1 MLSLFEL
8 LAVLLTITATF
19 AWLNQ
24 RVLRLPSGIGLLVMG
39 LSASLVLIGLDFA
52 FPGISIHQTLLAT
65 LEQIDFYD
73 AVMNGM
79 LAFLLFAGA
88 LHIDLLKLRDRA
100 LVVAILAT
108 VSVAIS
114 TLIIAT
120 GIWWAASLL
129 AIPLDFAWALVF
141 GALIAPTDPVAV
153 LSLLKTVTMPRSL
166 KIDMP
171 AEALFNDG
179 VAVVIFGLTLG
190 AALGNGGSGVG
201 NVLELIAIEAG
212 GGAILGLGA
221 GLIAYYALR
230 SIDDYSNEVLITL
243 ALVMGTYAL
252 ASHLHTSGPIAV
264 VVAGLVIGNQGAWY
278 AMSDTTKRFVFGFW
292 TLVDDILNSIL
303 FLLIGLEV
311 LILHFDP
318 HYAWLGLV
326 AIPVVLVARLVSVAV
341 PVGVLGRWKPFA
353 RGTIPVLTWG
363 GVRGGISIALA
374 LSLPAVAAR
383 PVILVAA
390 YAVVLFSIIVQ
401 GLSLGWVVRR
411 TVGPE
416 PADEADAS
424 GDAPGF

>member
-88 LHIDLLKLRDRA
+88 LPIDLLKLRDRA

-212 GGAILGLGA
+212 G
-221 GLIAYYALR
+221 
-230 SIDDYSNEVLITL
+230 
-243 ALVMGTYAL
+243 
-252 ASHLHTSGPIAV
+252 
-264 VVAGLVIGNQGAWY
+264 
-278 AMSDTTKRFVFGFW
+278 
-292 TLVDDILNSIL
+292 
-303 FLLIGLEV
+303 
-311 LILHFDP
+311 
-318 HYAWLGLV
+318 
-326 AIPVVLVARLVSVAV
+326 
-341 PVGVLGRWKPFA
+341 
-353 RGTIPVLTWG
+353 
-363 GVRGGISIALA
+363 
-374 LSLPAVAAR
+374 
-383 PVILVAA
+383 
-390 YAVVLFSIIVQ
+390 
-401 GLSLGWVVRR
+401 
-411 TVGPE
+411 
-416 PADEADAS
+416 
-424 GDAPGF
+424 

>member
-8 LAVLLTITATF
+8 LAVLLTVTATF

-24 RVLRLPSGIGLLVMG
+24 RVLKLPSGIGLLVMG

-52 FPGISIHQTLLAT
+52 FPGIAIHQTLLET
-65 LEQIDFYD
+65 LSQIDFYD

-114 TLIIAT
+114 TIIIAT

-129 AIPLDFAWALVF
+129 GIPLDFAWALVF

-190 AALGNGGSGVG
+190 AALGNGDSGVG
-201 NVLELIAIEAG
+201 SVVELIALEAG

-318 HYAWLGLV
+318 HFAWLGLV
-326 AIPVVLVARLVSVAV
+326 AIPVVLVARLISVAV
-341 PVGVLGRWKPFA
+341 PVAILGRWKPFA

-383 PVILVAA
+383 PV
-390 YAVVLFSIIVQ
+390 Q
-401 GLSLGWVVRR
+401 GLSLGWVVKR
-411 TVGPE
+411 TVGTD
-416 PADEADAS
+416 PADEADA
-424 GDAPGF
+424 GGHARRF